1 MRVIETAVCTLEPQ
15 LAAHAEAMFAVLS
28 DPAIY
33 EHENTPPASVDA
45 LRERYGKLETRR
57 SGDGRERWLNWVV
70 RLPNGELTGYVQATV
85 HADGRAAVAY
95 EFASRYWGRGLA
107 RAAVE
112 AMIGELVAYYGVR
125 TLSAVLKR
133 SNERSRRLLERLR
146 FALAS
151 PELHRQGSIDAD
163 ELLMERDAPARR
175 LEFDVFGKRIL
186 IERTPDGWRAFR
198 PGSDG
203 KRSALDI
210 AIPDFVA
217 EDELLQYLDDLYH
230 ELATPSNPC
239 VRRVP
244 G

>member
-1 MRVIETAVCTLEPQ
+1 MRVIETAACRLEPQ

-33 EHENTPPASVDA
+33 VHENEPPASVDA
-45 LRERYGKLETRR
+45 LRERYRKLETRR
-57 SGDGRERWLNWVV
+57 SADDGEHWLNWVV
-70 RLPNGELTGYVQATV
+70 RLPNGELAGYVQATV
-85 HADGRAAVAY
+85 HGDGRAAVAY

-112 AMIGELVAYYGVR
+112 AMIGELAAHYGVHS
-125 TLSAVLKR
+125 LSAVLKR
-133 SNERSRRLLERLR
+133 SNERSRRLLERLH

-151 PELHRQGSIDAD
+151 PEPHRLRNVDTD
-163 ELLMERDAPARR
+163 EILMERDAPATR
-175 LEFDVFGKRIL
+175 LEFDAFGKRIL